1 MRTILVALDGSP
13 FAEAAIPVA
22 LGMAKCLQAQ
32 IELVT
37 VHQPPAGVRAISG
50 ASVHDL
56 SLDRSGN
63 DELRAALQ
71 QYLEHTGTRIAHSSE
86 APPVPVTLLDG
97 DPADRLCEYAAERSA
112 ALLIVTTH
120 GRGGVSRVW
129 LGSVTDTVLREI
141 SIPLLVVRPPEG
153 TSDITAAPTAPAHF
167 TAQPI
172 RKVLVALD
180 GTSAGNAV
188 VDPLHVL
195 FGNSVQYVVF
205 GAVPPLHP
213 MWRAIASQEEYD
225 RDLMTQEA
233 MVAGYLRATESELSD
248 RGAQVSRC
256 ALVDIDP
263 ARAIL
268 SSAATN
274 GVDLVAMATH
284 ARGLMGR
291 VMLGSIS
298 DKVLRTADTPVLLCR
313 TAPGA
318 L

>member
-1 MRTILVALDGSP
+1 MRTILVALDGSA

-22 LGMAKCLQAQ
+22 LGTAQCLQAQ

-37 VHQPPAGVRAISG
+37 VHPPPSGVRAISG

-56 SLDRSGN
+56 SLDQRVN
-63 DELRAALQ
+63 EELRAALQ
-71 QYLEHTGTRIAHSSE
+71 QYLEHTATRLAHSSD
-86 APPVPVTLLDG
+86 APPVLVTVLDG
-97 DPADRLCEYAAERSA
+97 EPAYRLCEYATERNA

-120 GRGGVSRVW
+120 GRGGVSRAW

-153 TSDITAAPTAPAHF
+153 TSDSTTATQF

-180 GTSAGNAV
+180 GTSVGNAV
-188 VDPLHVL
+188 VDPLHAL
-195 FGNSVQYVVF
+195 FGDTIEYLVF

-213 MWRAIASQEEYD
+213 MWRAIASQEEHD
-225 RDLMTQEA
+225 RDLMAQQA
-233 MVAGYLRATESELSD
+233 KVAWYLRATASELAD
-248 RGAQVSRC
+248 RGMQVSRC

-263 ARAIL
+263 ARAIRNC
-268 SSAATN
+268 AATN
-274 GVDLVAMATH
+274 GVDFVAMATH
-284 ARGLMGR
+284 ARGLVGR
-291 VMLGSIS
+291 VMLGSIA

-313 TAPGA
+313 TPPDA